1 MGKKFGS
8 LSHKISKIAKSIL
21 EKYQDTI
28 LKTKKGSKNRPVT
41 TTYRYVDTFAL
52 DFRKEFDF
60 TVRYSVAEAA
70 AIYRRSHGRVVK
82 FRLCGRTAYA
92 TSDAQILQHIM
103 GAEKWS
109 KYLLRPGEVFGLRM
123 IGMLNQ
129 GIIWNQDLIKFKE
142 NRPFFEGCLTSNAL
156 SRGFKLALDV
166 GQRWCETF
174 TDEWK
179 EA

>member
-1 MGKKFGS
+1 MKLRIG
-8 LSHKISKIAKSIL
+8 
-21 EKYQDTI
+21 
-28 LKTKKGSKNRPVT
+28 
-41 TTYRYVDTFAL
+41 
-52 DFRKEFDF
+52 
-60 TVRYSVAEAA
+60 
-70 AIYRRSHGRVVK
+70 
-82 FRLCGRTAYA
+82 GRTAYA

-109 KYLLRPGEVFGLRM
+109 KYLLRPGQVFGLRM

-142 NRPFFEGCLTSNAL
+142 NRLFFERCLSSNAL
-156 SRGFKLALDV
+156 SHGVKLALDV
-166 GQRWCETF
+166 GQCWCETF

>member
-1 MGKKFGS
+1 MESPRAWTVWVAHGAVLTVVVAMVIDK
-8 LSHKISKIAKSIL
+8 LR
-21 EKYQDTI
+21 D
-28 LKTKKGSKNRPVT
+28 LK
-41 TTYRYVDTFAL
+41 
-52 DFRKEFDF
+52 KEFDF

-70 AIYRRSHGRVVK
+70 AVYRRSHGRVVK
-82 FRLCGRTAYA
+82 LRLCGRTAYA